1 MDMWMM
7 GLTACIIFIVIP
19 AQNQTTLYIKIVG
32 ILISSL
38 IMFSTFD
45 WAKTY
50 ETLNEV
56 MKSFYEWLLIKSDGD
71 EETASAYLCVSLVM
85 LSQPFIL
92 GGYTLYKK
100 LRDHSF

>member
-1 MDMWMM
+1 MDD
-7 GLTACIIFIVIP
+7 GSNSLYYFYSNS

-71 EETASAYLCVSLVM
+71 EETASAYLCVSLVI

-92 GGYTLYKK
+92 GGYALHKK

>member
-1 MDMWMM
+1 MDD
-7 GLTACIIFIVIP
+7 GSNSLYYFYSNSSS
-19 AQNQTTLYIKIVG
+19 QSNDLYIKIVG

-71 EETASAYLCVSLVM
+71 EETASAYLCVSLVI

>member
-19 AQNQTTLYIKIVG
+19 AHNQTTLYIKIVG

-45 WAKTY
+45 WVKTY
-50 ETLNEV
+50 EALNEL
-56 MKSFYEWLLIKSDGD
+56 MKSFYEWLLVKSNGD
-71 EETASAYLCVSLVM
+71 EKAASAYLYMFLVI

-92 GGYTLYKK
+92 GGYTLHKK

>member
-19 AQNQTTLYIKIVG
+19 AHNQTTLYIKIVG

-71 EETASAYLCVSLVM
+71 EETASAYLCVSLVI

-92 GGYTLYKK
+92 GGYALHKK